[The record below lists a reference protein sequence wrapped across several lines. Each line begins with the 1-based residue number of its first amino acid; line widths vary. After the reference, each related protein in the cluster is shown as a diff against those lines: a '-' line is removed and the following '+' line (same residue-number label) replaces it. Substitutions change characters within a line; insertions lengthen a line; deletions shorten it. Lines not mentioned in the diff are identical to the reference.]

1 MNKPLK
7 LAVIVAGCLLAG
19 LTYRYTLRDNL
30 FARNFGVVQEGAIY
44 RSGRQTPAM
53 TEKLVREHQIKTI
66 IDLGAYNRKPVEE
79 RVAQRTA
86 EAIGVARFTFNLEGD
101 GTGDPN
107 DYVQALRLMLR
118 KENHPVLVHC
128 AAGSERTSACV
139 MLYRNI
145 TEGKSFDATFAE
157 ALQHK
162 HEPEDNPRM
171 RPYVEKWGP
180 LIIEAV
186 KHGGEIDVKT
196 MRVIRPEPTANDPAA
211 P

>member
-7 LAVIVAGCLLAG
+7 IAVVVAGCVLAG

-30 FARNFGVVQEGAIY
+30 FARNFGVVQEGAVY

-53 TEKLVREHQIKTI
+53 TERLVREYNIKTI

-86 EAIGVARFTFNLEGD
+86 EALGVARFAFDLEGD

-118 KENHPVLVHC
+118 AENQPLLVHC

-139 MLYRNI
+139 MMYRSI
-145 TEGKSFDATFAE
+145 TQGKSFDETFAE

-180 LIIEAV
+180 LIIDAV
-186 KHGGEIDVKT
+186 KNGGEIDVKN
-196 MRVIRPEPTANDPAA
+196 MRVVRASPASNAPAA

>member
-7 LAVIVAGCLLAG
+7 IAVILAACVLAG
-19 LTYRYTLRDNL
+19 LTYRYTIRDNL
-30 FARNFGVVQEGAIY
+30 FARNFGVVKEGAVY

-53 TEKLVREHQIKTI
+53 TERLVRENNIKTI

-86 EAIGVARFTFNLEGD
+86 EAIGVARFAFDLEGD

-107 DYVQALRLMLR
+107 DYVQALRLLLR
-118 KENHPVLVHC
+118 EENQPVLVHC

-145 TEGKSFDATFAE
+145 VEGKTFDESFIE
-157 ALQHK
+157 ALAHK
-162 HEPEDNPRM
+162 HDPNDNPKM
-171 RPYVEKWGP
+171 RAYIEKWGP
-180 LIIEAV
+180 LIIDAV
-186 KHGGEIDVKT
+186 KNGGEIDVKA
-196 MRVIRPEPTANDPAA
+196 MRVVRDAK
-211 P
+211 